1 VAAEH
6 DGPKISAVE
15 CKPMHEFDKAARY
28 LAKQDPANF
37 FRWLGIMEQWKQV
50 ALTEPDARVRST
62 LGAFALVFALLAD
75 RDALWKQAL
84 EDWDMR
90 NLQVVDYWHNE
101 GRVEGRVEGQL
112 EARRDDLVA
121 LLEKR
126 FGSLPK
132 ELLQRIQGLSDVARL
147 RAALQQVLDIDSLDE
162 LQL

>member
-1 VAAEH
+1 MSGGPAAVWKRC
-6 DGPKISAVE
+6 GSCSA
-15 CKPMHEFDKAARY
+15 KRLFNLLK
-28 LAKQDPANF
+28 K
-37 FRWLGIMEQWKQV
+37 
-50 ALTEPDARVRST
+50 
-62 LGAFALVFALLAD
+62 LAD
-75 RDALWKQAL
+75 RGELWEKAL

-90 NLQVVDYWHNE
+90 SSQVVDIWHNE
-101 GRVEGRVEGQL
+101 GRAEGQL

-132 ELLQRIQGLSDVARL
+132 DLLQRIQDLSDVTRL